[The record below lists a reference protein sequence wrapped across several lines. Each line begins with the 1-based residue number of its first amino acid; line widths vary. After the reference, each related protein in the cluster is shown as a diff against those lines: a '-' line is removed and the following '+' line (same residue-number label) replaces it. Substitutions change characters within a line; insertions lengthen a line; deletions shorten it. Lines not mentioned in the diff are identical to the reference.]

1 MVITKHYAI
10 HGRKYR
16 KNLIRYILN
25 PEKTKNLK
33 LVSDFGMSNY
43 LDFPNHEEMVEM
55 YQANFLNNDSLY
67 DSRNDR
73 QEKRQQKI
81 HAHHLIQSFSP
92 DDKLTPEEI
101 NRIGYETVK
110 ELTGGNF
117 RFIVVTHIDQSHI
130 HNHILINSVDLQSDK
145 KLKWDYALERNL
157 RMISDRISK
166 EAGAKIIT
174 NRYSHQQYEVYRKT
188 NHKFELK
195 QRLYFLMEQSKDFED
210 FLKKAE
216 QLHLSIDFSG
226 KHTTFLMTD
235 RDQIKPIRGRQLNR
249 REPCDEANFR
259 KVFAKI
265 AIEQRLHFLLPRVK
279 TLQDLLEQAKEL
291 GLTIQLKQKNVT
303 FTLTENNQ
311 TISLEH
317 QQVSKKTLY
326 DVSFFQDYFSEW
338 VEADIELSDNVKED
352 FEVFLTE
359 QAEKLSTVE
368 SIASDYQIF
377 SENRKAVHEFEV
389 ELTPHQVDRAVEDG
403 IFIKISFG
411 VKTEGLIFIPNYQLD
426 EIEHEEEKK
435 FKVYIRETSSYF
447 IYHKESS
454 DKNRYMKGRYL
465 IRQLTQDSK
474 NLPYRRRVNLKELQ
488 EKIAEVN
495 LLLELN
501 VTNRTYT
508 DIKDELVADIV
519 AYDVSV
525 LELNDKTATL
535 NKIAEVLINLKSHES
550 ERRRLARYEFSKLNL
565 IEGITLEQI
574 EREILENQDQLSR
587 LFDNYEEAVRKLESF
602 VEVLNRTGIRPRETH
617 DKELD

>member
-43 LDFPNHEEMVEM
+43 LDFPNYEEMVEM

-117 RFIVVTHIDQSHI
+117 RFIVATHIDQSHI

-157 RMISDRISK
+157 RMISDRISE

-216 QLHLSIDFSG
+216 QLHLSIDFSV

-235 RDQIKPIRGRQLNR
+235 RDQIKPICGRQLNR

-311 TISLEH
+311 TIFLEH

-338 VEADIELSDNVKED
+338 VEADIELSDNIKED

-389 ELTPHQVDRAVEDG
+389 ELAPHQVDRAVEDG

-474 NLPYRRRVNLKELQ
+474 NLPYRRRVNLKEL
-488 EKIAEVN
+488 
-495 LLLELN
+495 
-501 VTNRTYT
+501 
-508 DIKDELVADIV
+508 
-519 AYDVSV
+519 
-525 LELNDKTATL
+525 
-535 NKIAEVLINLKSHES
+535 HES

>member
-25 PEKTKNLK
+25 PGKTKNLK

-43 LDFPNHEEMVEM
+43 LDFPNYEEMVEM

-73 QEKRQQKI
+73 QEKHQQKI

-117 RFIVVTHIDQSHI
+117 RFIVATHIDQSHI

-235 RDQIKPIRGRQLNR
+235 RNQIKPIRGRQLNR

-338 VEADIELSDNVKED
+338 VEADIELSDNIKED

-411 VKTEGLIFIPNYQLD
+411 VKSEGLIFIPNYQLD

-508 DIKDELVADIV
+508 DIKDDLVADIV

-525 LELNDKTATL
+525 SELNDKTATL

-574 EREILENQDQLSR
+574 EREILENQDQLNR

-602 VEVLNRTGIRPRETH
+602 VEVLNITGIRPRETH

>member
-1 MVITKHYAI
+1 
-10 HGRKYR
+10 
-16 KNLIRYILN
+16 
-25 PEKTKNLK
+25 
-33 LVSDFGMSNY
+33 
-43 LDFPNHEEMVEM
+43 
-55 YQANFLNNDSLY
+55 
-67 DSRNDR
+67 
-73 QEKRQQKI
+73 
-81 HAHHLIQSFSP
+81 
-92 DDKLTPEEI
+92 
-101 NRIGYETVK
+101 
-110 ELTGGNF
+110 
-117 RFIVVTHIDQSHI
+117 
-130 HNHILINSVDLQSDK
+130 
-145 KLKWDYALERNL
+145 
-157 RMISDRISK
+157 
-166 EAGAKIIT
+166 
-174 NRYSHQQYEVYRKT
+174 
-188 NHKFELK
+188 
-195 QRLYFLMEQSKDFED
+195 
-210 FLKKAE
+210 
-216 QLHLSIDFSG
+216 
-226 KHTTFLMTD
+226 MTD
-235 RDQIKPIRGRQLNR
+235 RDQIKPICGRQLNR

-265 AIEQRLHFLLPRVK
+265 AIEQRLYFLLPRVK

-338 VEADIELSDNVKED
+338 VEADIELSDNIKED

-389 ELTPHQVDRAVEDG
+389 ELAPHQVDRAVEDG

-474 NLPYRRRVNLKELQ
+474 NLPYRRRVNLKEL
-488 EKIAEVN
+488 
-495 LLLELN
+495 
-501 VTNRTYT
+501 
-508 DIKDELVADIV
+508 
-519 AYDVSV
+519 
-525 LELNDKTATL
+525 
-535 NKIAEVLINLKSHES
+535 HES

>member
-43 LDFPNHEEMVEM
+43 LDFPNYEEMVEM

-117 RFIVVTHIDQSHI
+117 RFIVATHIDQSHI

-157 RMISDRISK
+157 RMISDRISE

-216 QLHLSIDFSG
+216 QLHLSIDFSV

-235 RDQIKPIRGRQLNR
+235 RDQIKPICGRQLNR

-311 TISLEH
+311 TIFLEH

-338 VEADIELSDNVKED
+338 VEADIELSDNIKED

-389 ELTPHQVDRAVEDG
+389 ELAPHQVDRAVEDG

-474 NLPYRRRVNLKELQ
+474 NLPYRRRVNLKELH
-488 EKIAEVN
+488 
-495 LLLELN
+495 EL
-501 VTNRTYT
+501 
-508 DIKDELVADIV
+508 
-519 AYDVSV
+519 
-525 LELNDKTATL
+525 
-535 NKIAEVLINLKSHES
+535 

>member
-1 MVITKHYAI
+1 MVITKHYTI

-43 LDFPNHEEMVEM
+43 LDFPNYEEMVEM

-117 RFIVVTHIDQSHI
+117 RFIVATHIDQSHI

-166 EAGAKIIT
+166 EGGAKIIT

-338 VEADIELSDNVKED
+338 VEADIELSDNIKED

-389 ELTPHQVDRAVEDG
+389 ELAPHQVDRAVEDG

-525 LELNDKTATL
+525 SELNDKTATL

>member
-43 LDFPNHEEMVEM
+43 LDFPNYEEMVEM

-117 RFIVVTHIDQSHI
+117 RFIVATHIDQSHI

-157 RMISDRISK
+157 RMISDRISE

-216 QLHLSIDFSG
+216 QLHLSIDFSV

-235 RDQIKPIRGRQLNR
+235 RDQIKPICGRQLNR

-326 DVSFFQDYFSEW
+326 DVSFFQNYFSEW
-338 VEADIELSDNVKED
+338 VEADIELSDNIKED

-389 ELTPHQVDRAVEDG
+389 ELAPHQVDRAVEDG

-474 NLPYRRRVNLKELQ
+474 NLPYRRRVNLKEL
-488 EKIAEVN
+488 
-495 LLLELN
+495 
-501 VTNRTYT
+501 
-508 DIKDELVADIV
+508 
-519 AYDVSV
+519 
-525 LELNDKTATL
+525 
-535 NKIAEVLINLKSHES
+535 HES

-602 VEVLNRTGIRPRETH
+602 VEILNRTGIRPRETH

>member
-43 LDFPNHEEMVEM
+43 LDFPNYEEMVEM

-117 RFIVVTHIDQSHI
+117 RFIVATHIDQSHI

-157 RMISDRISK
+157 RMISDRISE

-216 QLHLSIDFSG
+216 QLHLSIDFSV

-235 RDQIKPIRGRQLNR
+235 RDQIKPICGRQLNR

-265 AIEQRLHFLLPRVK
+265 AIEQRLYFLLPRVK

-338 VEADIELSDNVKED
+338 VEADIELSDNIKED

-389 ELTPHQVDRAVEDG
+389 ELAPHQVDRAVEDG

-474 NLPYRRRVNLKELQ
+474 NLPYRRRVNLKEL
-488 EKIAEVN
+488 
-495 LLLELN
+495 
-501 VTNRTYT
+501 
-508 DIKDELVADIV
+508 
-519 AYDVSV
+519 
-525 LELNDKTATL
+525 
-535 NKIAEVLINLKSHES
+535 HES